1 MAVVR
6 ARSHQQEALVAL
18 VDGGGEGAVHVLHAA
33 VVRQAELVEAETGA
47 NAVAVGASAHV
58 ADTAPQSG
66 GLYEYIME
74 ATGSRHEKRA
84 MMAAPV
90 AGVSTTATLR
100 GVLMNRADAFLA

>member
-47 NAVAVGASAHV
+47 NAAG
-58 ADTAPQSG
+58 
-66 GLYEYIME
+66 
-74 ATGSRHEKRA
+74 GSRSEYARRSQLLNLEA
-84 MMAAPV
+84 CT
-90 AGVSTTATLR
+90 ST
-100 GVLMNRADAFLA
+100 